1 MRRRGMGLVLLLASA
16 LAACG
21 GEGLCIG
28 TGGVIDVCK
37 ELFTREECAEY
48 DDQAVN
54 GSDWEFARGSCEARG
69 FTVECYPHDWVRSE
83 DADVCD

>member
-1 MRRRGMGLVLLLASA
+1 MR
-16 LAACG
+16 

-54 GSDWEFARGSCEARG
+54 GSDWEFARGSYEARPARLG
-69 FTVECYPHDWVRSE
+69 ALRGRRRL
-83 DADVCD
+83 